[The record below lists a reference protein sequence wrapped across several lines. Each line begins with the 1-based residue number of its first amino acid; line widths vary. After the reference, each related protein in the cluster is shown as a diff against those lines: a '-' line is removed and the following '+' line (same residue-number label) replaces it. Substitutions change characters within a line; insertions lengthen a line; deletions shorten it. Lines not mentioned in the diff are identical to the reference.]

1 MTIVDRLD
9 IFMLGYPPHCQMLA
23 AENRWAAYG
32 PASARNLSD
41 RQYAVIDAVCNST
54 IAVPADL

>member
-1 MTIVDRLD
+1 
-9 IFMLGYPPHCQMLA
+9 MLGYPPHCQMLA

-54 IAVPADL
+54 MAVPADL